1 MSSAGQGRD
10 HSPGVSSNPQPGGIV
25 VVSPHSDDGVLS
37 LGATMSALARRGRAV
52 ELLTVFALDPESDAP
67 TRGWDLRAGFATER
81 EAARA
86 RRAEDR
92 AACALLG
99 VTPVWLP
106 FGSVDYERHGD
117 EEDVRAAVAGRLTG
131 TALVLL
137 PGAPLSH
144 PDHEWL
150 VRALAGVLDR
160 ELVGLYAE
168 QPYTRRAGGVPLSP
182 VWLEVAG
189 AFAELE
195 HAPTVRDRV
204 AKWRAIRRYASQLP
218 LLAMRRSLRRGP
230 LALALEPELVAW
242 PAGRDRRPG

>member
-1 MSSAGQGRD
+1 VATLPPGRK
-10 HSPGVSSNPQPGGIV
+10 IV
-25 VVSPHSDDGVLS
+25 VVSPHSDDAVLS
-37 LGATMSALARRGRAV
+37 LGAAIASWVRRGAVV
-52 ELLTVFALDPESDAP
+52 ELLTVLALDPESSTPAG
-67 TRGWDLRAGFATER
+67 GWDGRAGFATEG
-81 EAARA
+81 EAAA
-86 RRAEDR
+86 RRRDEDR
-92 AACALLG
+92 RACAVLG
-99 VTPVWLP
+99 ASPSWLP

-117 EEDVRAAVAGRLTG
+117 EEDVRAAVAGRLAG